1 MNNKII
7 EVQEMLFKE
16 TKSEKDN
23 LILLH
28 KNCENCGAPLKLNKE
43 TMTCKCDYCNTEYYV
58 KNNLSNEFVLAGQL
72 VKINIRGQEK
82 QFYIAKEEFSR
93 LYDNARRDINGR
105 LMSNLI
111 SVKEKLTLIEI

>member
-1 MNNKII
+1 MKPI
-7 EVQEMLFKE
+7 LFEK

-28 KNCENCGAPLKLNKE
+28 KNCENCGAPLQLNKE

-58 KNNLSNEFVLAGQL
+58 INNLSNEFVLAGQL

-82 QFYIAKEEFSR
+82 QFYIAKEEFNKIFGDCYRNSS
-93 LYDNARRDINGR
+93 GR
-105 LMSNLI
+105 LEQNLI
-111 SVKEKLTLIEI
+111 TTKEKLTLIEI